1 MNSHIHDDH
10 FEPTRPPV
18 VSGSRASRVE
28 ETPTA
33 PPPVVPAIQVENETI
48 QQEIVEEVQTQE
60 DLQEQGVVRRST
72 RKKDLSRNISTD
84 KTSLVAKCFSQIHGI
99 DYEETFWAVAM
110 FKSKSDYACYC
121 CIS

>member
-33 PPPVVPAIQVENETI
+33 PPPVVPATQVENETI

-60 DLQEQGVVRRST
+60 DLQE
-72 RKKDLSRNISTD
+72 
-84 KTSLVAKCFSQIHGI
+84 
-99 DYEETFWAVAM
+99 
-110 FKSKSDYACYC
+110 
-121 CIS
+121 